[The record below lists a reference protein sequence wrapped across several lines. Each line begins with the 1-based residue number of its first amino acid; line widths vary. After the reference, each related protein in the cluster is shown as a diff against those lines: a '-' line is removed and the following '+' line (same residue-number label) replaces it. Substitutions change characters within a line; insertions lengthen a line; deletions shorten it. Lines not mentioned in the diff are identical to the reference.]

1 MSIVEINNNQ
11 LLAGLALLLT
21 GAMIGGG
28 ASFGYAD
35 QRMDALEQDIQDRNS
50 RSNVVYFNSAQD
62 SISQLFQES
71 DQSVVSIAA
80 FGSDNAQ
87 GSGFVYSEN
96 GYIVT
101 NHHVIDGAERVE
113 VGFIDGTTYNARVV
127 GTDPYT
133 DLAVLKVNKRNL
145 EPLELGNS
153 SKVEVGQ
160 RAVAIGNPFGL
171 RGSMTSG
178 IISQKGRT
186 LRTQGGFSTP
196 NVLQTDAAINPGN
209 SGGPLMNIRGEVIG
223 VNTAIESNTGVFSG
237 IGFAIP
243 SNTIERVVPE
253 LIEDGDYSHPWIG
266 VSGID
271 VNQDIAEEMEL
282 ENSTGFLITEV
293 VPGGPAEAAGIQGP
307 EQNATIGGG
316 ALPIGGD
323 VVVGINGEQIRGISD
338 VLLYLAR
345 DAEVGET
352 VQITVIREGERV
364 QIPLTL
370 GSREEVPEN

>member
-1 MSIVEINNNQ
+1 VELAQNQ
-11 LLAGLALLLT
+11 LLAGFTLLLV
-21 GAMIGGG
+21 GAVIGGG
-28 ASFGYAD
+28 ASFSYAD
-35 QRMDALEQDIQDRNS
+35 QRMDALEQQVQNGKDG
-50 RSNVVYFNSAQD
+50 SNVVYFNSKQD
-62 SISQLFQES
+62 SISQLFQNS

-80 FGSDNAQ
+80 FGSENAQ
-87 GSGFVYSEN
+87 GSGFIYN
-96 GYIVT
+96 QDGHIVT
-101 NHHVIDGAERVE
+101 NEHVVE
-113 VGFIDGTTYNARVV
+113 GSNRIEVSFTDGTTRNARIV

-153 SKVEVGQ
+153 SNVNVGQ

-209 SGGPLMNIRGEVIG
+209 SGGPLMNIQGEVIG

-243 SNTIERVVPE
+243 SNTVERVVPN
-253 LIEDGDYSHPWIG
+253 LIEDGDYAHPWIG

-271 VNQDIAEEMEL
+271 VNQDIADEMSL

-293 VPGGPAEAAGIQGP
+293 VSEGPAEAAGLQGP
-307 EQNATIGGG
+307 ERNATIDG
-316 ALPIGGD
+316 AELPVGGD
-323 VVVGINGEQIRGISD
+323 VITSINGERIRGISD

-352 VQITVIREGERV
+352 VQVTIIRDGEERQV
-364 QIPLTL
+364 PLTL
-370 GSREEVPEN
+370 QSREEASEN